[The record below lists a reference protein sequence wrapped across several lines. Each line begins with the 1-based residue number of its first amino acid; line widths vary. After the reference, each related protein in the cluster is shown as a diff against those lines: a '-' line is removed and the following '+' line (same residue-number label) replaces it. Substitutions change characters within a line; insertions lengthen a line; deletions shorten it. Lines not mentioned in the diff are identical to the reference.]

1 MKQHLRSKEQCR
13 RFVVISSM
21 NTGQREQKERP
32 QKPRATK
39 SRVVAVISVRA
50 TVGDDQGGQYKIL
63 IQSPPS
69 RRSTSVEMRRIR
81 EQTNTK
87 GLMAFDT
94 ISSGV
99 LRPIQAAKQGWKKNK
114 IKRKQTV

>member
-1 MKQHLRSKEQCR
+1 MKQHFRSKEQCR

-94 ISSGV
+94 ISSGGFETNTGRRRRV
-99 LRPIQAAKQGWKKNK
+99 KKA
-114 IKRKQTV
+114 R